1 MPLENGA
8 HQRISTLGPGT
19 NFGEMVLLG
28 QTTRSAT
35 VVADSDVSCRVLD
48 AGDLDHLAHD
58 APMLRIALLENISRD
73 MADKLRRA
81 TQWISALA

>member
-1 MPLENGA
+1 M
-8 HQRISTLGPGT
+8 GPGM

-35 VVADSDVSCRVLD
+35 VIADTEVNCHILE
-48 AGDLDHLAHD
+48 AGDFNRLSEQ
-58 APMLRIALLENISRD
+58 APLLKITLLENLTKD

-81 TQWISALA
+81 TQWIAALA

>member
-1 MPLENGA
+1 M
-8 HQRISTLGPGT
+8 GPGM

-35 VVADSDVSCRVLD
+35 VMADSEVRCHILKVDDFNQLSEQ
-48 AGDLDHLAHD
+48 
-58 APMLRIALLENISRD
+58 APQLKINLLENLPKD

>member
-1 MPLENGA
+1 M
-8 HQRISTLGPGT
+8 

-35 VVADSDVSCRVLD
+35 VIADDDVRCHILKVDDFNRLSEQTPQLK
-48 AGDLDHLAHD
+48 
-58 APMLRIALLENISRD
+58 IILLENLTKD

>member
-1 MPLENGA
+1 M
-8 HQRISTLGPGT
+8 

-35 VVADSDVSCRVLD
+35 VTADSEVRCHILKVDDFNRLSEQ
-48 AGDLDHLAHD
+48 
-58 APMLRIALLENISRD
+58 APQLKIILLENLTKD